1 MRTSLQVLRDAI
13 EVLAYEYEV
22 ALMLEQ
28 YSMVFY
34 SLAVV

>member
-13 EVLAYEYEV
+13 EAYEYEV